1 VSPGGSEVLCQV
13 GDLAAYDAIE
23 GLDCRPDCTVRAR
36 ARSSLR
42 PQVGDVDRPDRP
54 IKNRDLAALLGFYL
68 DRSERYGVVLPEAA
82 EEAHYFLRR
91 LDERPYTLRFTRSA
105 VVFDFSKPGTEPA
118 EHENGIE
125 FYRIGSDL
133 IRQLVEAAV
142 KETETLA
149 SVQAGQSADVTREA
163 TQELLRRRSL
173 GACCSDIRDCCVPEP
188 PARQD
193 ASLGPKSASALFR
206 IRLNAWRQGE

>member
-1 VSPGGSEVLCQV
+1 
-13 GDLAAYDAIE
+13 LAYHFDPRMA
-23 GLDCRPDCTVRAR
+23 
-36 ARSSLR
+36 
-42 PQVGDVDRPDRP
+42 DVDRPDRP

-91 LDERPYTLRFTRSA
+91 LDERPYTLQFTRSA

-133 IRQLVEAAV
+133 IRQLVESAV
-142 KETETLA
+142 TDTETVA
-149 SVQAGQSADVTREA
+149 SVQYARSADTAREV
-163 TQELLRRRSL
+163 TQELLRRRELAPAVPTFETAAFLSPP
-173 GACCSDIRDCCVPEP
+173 RDRTLAWDDRPE
-188 PARQD
+188 
-193 ASLGPKSASALFR
+193 GPIHAA
-206 IRLNAWRQGE
+206 